1 MLPTVTLPAVLT
13 GTVPAEAPLPN
24 GAQPAENGE
33 FEAIL
38 ADTTALAVLPMATL
52 LEITSDPEAVV
63 AVDGN
68 LPESGK
74 DLPEAA
80 EVTPTEVPA
89 VAILTL
95 LPLPA
100 AVVSPAAPLQ
110 PALDTPQTPAAP
122 PIQPQ
127 VQQPLPKLAPGKA
140 ELPAQLPVMPQVPQ
154 VPQVAASALPPVALL
169 RDGPRQ
175 APPPRAAATLRLLAE
190 AAPDKV
196 VPTALEAA
204 LGTTSPTPQPASLTF
219 LQSPASTP
227 ATAPVTAP
235 AAIQA
240 PHDFAQL
247 IDRLVAARESTQP
260 QAATL
265 ALAHAE
271 FGQVELRFAN
281 DGGGLSVALA
291 SADPDFARAVQ
302 AAVPPV
308 AASSD
313 SASTQARQQ
322 GQPGPQADSFT
333 GQHHGQH
340 TGRRAA
346 EEREPRAN
354 PGPRGA
360 SDSATQSGIF
370 A

>member
-38 ADTTALAVLPMATL
+38 ADTAALAAPPLATL
-52 LEITSDPEAVV
+52 LEIAGDPAAVV

-74 DLPEAA
+74 DLPEAP

-95 LPLPA
+95 LPVPA
-100 AVVSPAAPLQ
+100 FVVSSAAPLQ
-110 PALDTPQTPAAP
+110 PALDTPQAPAAP
-122 PIQPQ
+122 PVQPQ
-127 VQQPLPKLAPGKA
+127 VPQPLPKLAPGKA
-140 ELPAQLPVMPQVPQ
+140 ELPAQLPVLPQ
-154 VPQVAASALPPVALL
+154 VPQVAASALSPVALL

-175 APPPRAAATLRLLAE
+175 APPPRVAATLRLLTE
-190 AAPDKV
+190 AALDKV
-196 VPTALEAA
+196 IPTALEAP
-204 LGTTSPTPQPASLTF
+204 LGITSPASQPASLAF
-219 LQSPASTP
+219 VQSLASPT

-302 AAVPPV
+302 HAVPPV
-308 AASSD
+308 PASSD
-313 SASTQARQQ
+313 GAAAQGRQQ

-340 TGRRAA
+340 TGSRAA
-346 EEREPRAN
+346 DEREPRAN

-360 SDSATQSGIF
+360 SDSAAQSGIF

>member
-1 MLPTVTLPAVLT
+1 MLPTVTLPTVLT
-13 GTVPAEAPLPN
+13 GTVPAEALLPN

-38 ADTTALAVLPMATL
+38 ADTAALAVLPMATL
-52 LEITSDPEAVV
+52 LEITSDPAAVV

-80 EVTPTEVPA
+80 EVTPTELPD

-110 PALDTPQTPAAP
+110 PALDTPQSPNAP
-122 PIQPQ
+122 PVQPQ

-140 ELPAQLPVMPQVPQ
+140 ELPAQLPVLPQ

-175 APPPRAAATLRLLAE
+175 APPPRVAATLRLLTE
-190 AAPDKV
+190 AAPDRAA
-196 VPTALEAA
+196 PTALEAA
-204 LGTTSPTPQPASLTF
+204 FGTNLAAPQPAALAF
-219 LQSPASTP
+219 VQSPASPT

-308 AASSD
+308 SVSSD
-313 SASTQARQQ
+313 GAAAQGRQQ

-346 EEREPRAN
+346 EEREPRTN